1 MISLTYSVTDLE
13 TTTVAITDCIPH
25 WNGSH
30 FDFTIHWTVKEF
42 VAYGNEIFS
51 GFLVV
56 VEDRIAKRFIRGN
69 DVRKIA
75 NQTEYSYKWF
85 HLPPLEQ
92 DTTYQFRVKNFTMFI
107 HACILLFPFLISQ
120 L

>member
-1 MISLTYSVTDLE
+1 MHNYHKTYGNLCSSMISLIYSVT
-13 TTTVAITDCIPH
+13 ITGCVPH

-30 FDFTIHWTVKEF
+30 FNFTIHWTVHEF

-51 GFLVV
+51 GFVVV
-56 VEDRIAKRFIRGN
+56 VEDRIAKRFIRNN
-69 DVRKIA
+69 DVNKIA

-92 DTTYQFRVKNFTMFI
+92 DTTYQFTVKSYVQRQFSV
-107 HACILLFPFLISQ
+107 P
-120 L
+120 